1 LVIDTPTHTWF
12 LIYTWKKS
20 MSHILLITSSPRGTD
35 SLSTRFASELAQK
48 LREQHPGSTL
58 TRRDLAAD
66 PLEHIGEAYVAGR
79 MLPADGRSPAQTN
92 AVVLAEKLVD
102 ELRAADIV
110 VIGSAMIN
118 FGPPSQLKTWF
129 DYVTWPGVTFSYDGK
144 SVEGLVTGK
153 KVYLVTASGG
163 VFSEGPRTA
172 LDFQSSYVKHLL
184 GFIGLTDIEHLRV
197 EGVAH
202 GPDAAQASIAKAEAA
217 MESLL
222 VEET

>member
-1 LVIDTPTHTWF
+1 
-12 LIYTWKKS
+12 
-20 MSHILLITSSPRGTD
+20 MSHILLITSSPRGAD

-58 TRRDLAAD
+58 TRRDLAAE
-66 PLEHIGEAYVAGR
+66 PLEHIGEAYVVGR
-79 MLPADGRSPAQTN
+79 VLPAHSRSPAQKD
-92 AVVLAEKLVD
+92 AVALAEKLVA
-102 ELRAADIV
+102 ELTAADIV

-129 DYVTWPGVTFSYDGK
+129 DYVTWPGVTFAYDGK

-163 VFSEGPRTA
+163 VFSEGAHTA
-172 LDFQSSYVKHLL
+172 FDFQSSYLKHLL